1 MKLLILGATGRTGK
15 HVLALALERGYKV
28 KCLVRDPSKIST
40 SSNVTIIQGDPTN
53 DVDLELALKDNEAV
67 ISVLNVSRMS
77 DFPWAPL
84 RSPKTFMS
92 DVMSNIITLSKK
104 YSLKRVVV
112 CSAWGVS
119 ETRKDIPFWF
129 RWLIDLSN
137 IGAAY
142 KDHERQ
148 EKIIENSS
156 LDWTIVRP
164 VGLTNTDKH
173 QMAKESFDNV
183 PKPELTINRKTVAR
197 YLLESLERDT
207 LVRKKVVISGN

>member
-1 MKLLILGATGRTGK
+1 M
-15 HVLALALERGYKV
+15 
-28 KCLVRDPSKIST
+28 VRDPSKIST

-164 VGLTNTDKH
+164 VGLTNTDKL